1 MNTTS
6 EQTAAEMPD
15 VSELLCF
22 SIYSAGHAFNQLY
35 RPMLDEIGLTYPQYL
50 VMVALWSRDGRTVKE
65 LGELLFLDSSTLTP
79 LLKRMEAA
87 GLITRTRNP
96 QDERQVLLHLTAE
109 GTALKQRAASVTGC
123 ISDAIG
129 IDADTALKI
138 RTAIDALRDSIHKR
152 PR

>member
-6 EQTAAEMPD
+6 EQTAAKMPD

-79 LLKRMEAA
+79 LLKRMEAG

-123 ISDAIG
+123 IGDAIG